1 MNICV
6 NVFFR
11 KLEESIVG
19 SNLIIGIVIAIIVAA
34 AIVYFV
40 GYFVRKKTLARL
52 DELEQR
58 KEQLFDLPVIEEV
71 DEVKKMHLVGQ
82 SQNTFREWNQKW
94 TDLSTTAFADLES
107 QILEV
112 ESLNETFRFM
122 KAKQAVE
129 EAEVALLNMEE
140 DVAEIRNGLKELRE
154 SEERNSLQVQNALDK
169 YQELKKRMREESD
182 TFGPAYSELQKQ
194 LKSIEIEF
202 TQFVT
207 LNTSGDPVEAREVLQ
222 TAENHTYT
230 LEDVMNRLPVLYED
244 LNKTF
249 PDQLKEI
256 EEGYQKLIDDHFVFP
271 ENNFLAEVSRV
282 RERIENSMRDLAKTE
297 VNLVE
302 PANSDTANDID
313 ALYSIMEREI
323 EAKKYVLKNREVI
336 ADYVAFATKNNRQ
349 LLIEIDH
356 TAQSYTLNHNELGRV
371 RGFQTEVDEL
381 VRRNT
386 DMMEKMDG
394 HKIPYSEVQ
403 EFYKYAYKI
412 LDDIQNQQVEI
423 DEELRELRRG
433 EKVAQEKVENFEFQ
447 LRNLKRFVEKQ
458 RLPGL
463 PNDYLEFFFMVTD
476 HVEGLNRALNKI
488 RINMEDINRYV
499 DTCRDDLDKLDKETH
514 DLVDAAALTEQMMQ
528 YANRYRH
535 SRPDIKASI
544 DRSLDLFTNTY
555 QYQEALDE
563 IGTALERVEP
573 GAFARIENFYFNH
586 RELV

>member
-297 VNLVE
+297 VDLVE

-499 DTCRDDLDKLDKETH
+499 DTCQDDLDKLDKETH

-535 SRPDIKASI
+535 SHPDIKASI

>member
-499 DTCRDDLDKLDKETH
+499 DTCQDDLDKLDKETH

-535 SRPDIKASI
+535 SHPDIKASI